1 MISYP
6 QIDPVLFHL
15 GPLHVRWYGVMYILG
30 FISTYLLVRHQIK
43 KYALHDLKQH
53 YENLNTI
60 LIISM
65 IIGGRL
71 GYVLFYNFFYYLEH
85 PLEIAAIWHGGMS
98 FHGALLGVILG
109 GYLYCRHQK
118 LNFFKTADIYVVTV
132 PIGLGLGRIGNFING
147 ELYGRVTDVPWA
159 MIFPAGGPFP
169 RHPSQLYESLLEG
182 LLLFVILWKLK
193 DIQPQRKWASGV
205 MLSHFLILYGLFRLV
220 VEFFRQPDSHIGFII
235 ASITMGQIL
244 SILMVFMGIILFSIR
259 EKMQHNLHIQ
269 VSS

>member
-15 GPLHVRWYGVMYILG
+15 GPLHVRWYGVMYVLG
-30 FISTYLLVRHQIK
+30 FISTILLVRHQIK
-43 KYALHDLKQH
+43 KYDLHDLEQH
-53 YENLNTI
+53 YENLNLI
-60 LIISM
+60 LMISM

-109 GYLYCRHQK
+109 GYLFCRRHK

-147 ELYGRVTDVPWA
+147 ELFGQVTDVPWG
-159 MIFPAGGPFP
+159 MIFSAGGPLP
-169 RHPSQLYESLLEG
+169 RHPSQLYESMLEG
-182 LLLFVILWKLK
+182 FLLFVILWKLK
-193 DIQPQRKWASGV
+193 DFQHQKKWASGV
-205 MLSHFLILYGLFRLV
+205 MLSHFLILYGLFRMF
-220 VEFFRQPDSHIGFII
+220 VELFRQPDPQIGFIV

-244 SILMVFMGIILFSIR
+244 SLLMVFMGTILFLTR
-259 EKMQHNLHIQ
+259 ERMRHGVHIQ
-269 VSS
+269 QSP